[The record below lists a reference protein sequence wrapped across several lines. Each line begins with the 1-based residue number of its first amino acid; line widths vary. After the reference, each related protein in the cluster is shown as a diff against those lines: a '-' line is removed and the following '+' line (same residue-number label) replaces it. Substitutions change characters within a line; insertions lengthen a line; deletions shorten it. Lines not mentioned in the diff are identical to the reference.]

1 MSSDTMPLDIVH
13 RTFKNWKN
21 LTKEKYKMENTKIT
35 RRRFLLLGA
44 AGTAALACGGV
55 AAFGMQSPEVE
66 FVESDCTQGEN
77 TVGKILVAYASQC
90 GSTGEIAETI
100 GQVLCEAGAAVDVRP
115 IQSVNDISS
124 YQAVVVGSA
133 IQTSQWLP
141 QAIEFVEMHQD
152 ALSQI
157 PVAYF
162 LACLA
167 MIEDTDSARRSA
179 TAFLDPVRQQVPR
192 VQPVDVGLF
201 AGKLDFAKLP
211 SMYRFLWPLTAGGH
225 VGEGDYRD
233 WEAIRSWAA
242 DLGPKFVNA

>member
-1 MSSDTMPLDIVH
+1 MDKKI
-13 RTFKNWKN
+13 
-21 LTKEKYKMENTKIT
+21 KIT

-44 AGTAALACGGV
+44 AGTTALACGGV
-55 AAFGMQSPEVE
+55 AALGLQSPEIE
-66 FVESDCTQGEN
+66 FAESDCAKGEN
-77 TVGKILVAYASQC
+77 AQGRILIAYASQC

-100 GQVLCEAGAAVDVRP
+100 GQVLCEMGAAVDVRP
-115 IQSVNDISS
+115 VQSVNDISP

-133 IQTSQWLP
+133 IQRSQWLP
-141 QAIEFVEMHQD
+141 QAVEFVRMHQD

-167 MIEDTDSARRSA
+167 IIEDTESARRSA

-201 AGKLDFAKLP
+201 AGKLDFDKLP
-211 SMYRFLWPLTAGGH
+211 SMYRLLWPLTAGGD
-225 VGEGDYRD
+225 VGEGDYRN
-233 WEAIRSWAA
+233 WEAIRSWAV
-242 DLGPKFVNA
+242 DLGPKLANA

>member
-1 MSSDTMPLDIVH
+1 M
-13 RTFKNWKN
+13 
-21 LTKEKYKMENTKIT
+21 TKIT
-35 RRRFLLLGA
+35 RRRFLVLGA
-44 AGTAALACGGV
+44 AGTAALACGG
-55 AAFGMQSPEVE
+55 AAALGMRPSEEVE
-66 FVESDCTQGEN
+66 LVESNCAQGEN
-77 TVGKILVAYASQC
+77 TAGKILIAYASQC

-115 IQSVNDISS
+115 VQSVNDIGP

-133 IQTSQWLP
+133 IQGSQWLP
-141 QAIEFVEMHQD
+141 QAVEFVKMHQD

-162 LACLA
+162 LACMA
-167 MIEDTDSARRSA
+167 MIEDTDAARRKA
-179 TAFLDPVRQQVPR
+179 TTFLDPVRQQVPR

-201 AGKLDFAKLP
+201 AGKLDFDKLP
-211 SMYRFLWPLTAGGH
+211 GMFRLLWPLVAERD

-242 DLGPKFVNA
+242 DLPPRLLDASL

>member
-1 MSSDTMPLDIVH
+1 MSG
-13 RTFKNWKN
+13 
-21 LTKEKYKMENTKIT
+21 KEIRIT

-44 AGTAALACGGV
+44 AGTTALACGGV
-55 AAFGMQSPEVE
+55 AALGMRPPEVE
-66 FVESDCTQGEN
+66 LVESNCAKGESK
-77 TVGKILVAYASQC
+77 GRILVAYASQC

-115 IQSVNDISS
+115 AQSVNDIGP

-133 IQTSQWLP
+133 IQRSLWLP
-141 QAIEFVEMHQD
+141 QAVEFVRTHQD
-152 ALSQI
+152 TLSQI

-167 MIEDTDSARRSA
+167 MVEDTDTTRRKA
-179 TAFLDPVRQQVPR
+179 TTFLAPVRQQVPR

-201 AGKLDFAKLP
+201 AGKLDFDRLP
-211 SMYRFLWPLTAGGH
+211 DMYRLLWPLTAGGD

-242 DLGPKFVNA
+242 DLHPRLLDASV